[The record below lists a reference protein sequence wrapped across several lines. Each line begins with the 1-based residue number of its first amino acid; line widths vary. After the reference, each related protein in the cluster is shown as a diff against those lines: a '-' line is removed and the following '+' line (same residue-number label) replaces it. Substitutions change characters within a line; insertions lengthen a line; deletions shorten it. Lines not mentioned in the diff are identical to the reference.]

1 MRVRRK
7 RTSPRTWVRAAYD
20 EPMEIT
26 IGIRQV
32 AREIS
37 VETSLSADEV
47 ATAVEKALSGSIL
60 DLTDTRGRRVVVP
73 SAAIGYIEIGAEEQ
87 RRVGFGT
94 V

>member
-1 MRVRRK
+1 
-7 RTSPRTWVRAAYD
+7 
-20 EPMEIT
+20 MEIT

>member
-1 MRVRRK
+1 MTSSTYTPREGSVAFRVLEFL
-7 RTSPRTWVRAAYD
+7 SANPD
-20 EPMEIT
+20 E
-26 IGIRQV
+26 
-32 AREIS
+32 
-37 VETSLSADEV
+37 SLSADEV

>member
-1 MRVRRK
+1 
-7 RTSPRTWVRAAYD
+7 
-20 EPMEIT
+20 MEIT

-32 AREIS
+32 ARELS

-47 ATAVEKALSGSIL
+47 AAAVEKALAGSIL

>member
-1 MRVRRK
+1 
-7 RTSPRTWVRAAYD
+7 
-20 EPMEIT
+20 MEIT

-47 ATAVEKALSGSIL
+47 ATAVEKALAGSIL

>member
-1 MRVRRK
+1 MQVRRK
-7 RTSPRTWVRAAYD
+7 RTSPRTWARAAYD

-47 ATAVEKALSGSIL
+47 STAVEKALAGSIL